1 MIDNNRK
8 PLFEY
13 SDLELKSIGFD
24 LMELIENYK
33 NDLTLIRTEMS
44 RRKASGV
51 LSTIKENDL
60 PKIFS
65 PNKSYNASEPEM
77 VSFDPEEYGGP
88 YKPTPTEVGSQPQSG
103 YKNFADDTDSLITPL
118 RK

>member
-1 MIDNNRK
+1 MIDNNQK

-24 LMELIENYK
+24 LLELIENYK

-51 LSTIKENDL
+51 LESINQNDL
-60 PKIFS
+60 PKIFR
-65 PNKSYNASEPEM
+65 PNDIFAASETEM
-77 VSFDPEEYGGP
+77 VSFDPEEYSGP
-88 YKPTPTEVGSQPQSG
+88 YKPTLVEVNNQSQSN

-118 RK
+118 KK

>member
-24 LMELIENYK
+24 LSELIENYR
-33 NDLTLIRTEMS
+33 NDLILIRTEMS

-51 LSTIKENDL
+51 LSTINQNDL

-65 PNKSYNASEPEM
+65 TNNVSEPES
-77 VSFDPEEYGGP
+77 VSFDTKEYGGP
-88 YKPTPTEVGSQPQSG
+88 YNPTPTEVGSQPQSNF
-103 YKNFADDTDSLITPL
+103 KNFVDDTDSLITPL
-118 RK
+118 RKQ

>member
-24 LMELIENYK
+24 LLELIENYK
-33 NDLTLIRTEMS
+33 NDLTLIRSEMS
-44 RRKASGV
+44 RRKASAV

-60 PKIFS
+60 PKILS
-65 PNKSYNASEPEM
+65 SNKSYDTSEPEM

-88 YKPTPTEVGSQPQSG
+88 YKVKPVESNSQSESD
-103 YKNFADDTDSLITPL
+103 YKNFEDDTDSLITPL